1 MNFHYL
7 IILLL
12 NVPQRYT
19 YIEIYCVTKY
29 VCMSFQSF
37 YEIDSLQI
45 LFFLLPQIRS
55 NTFCKYPKA
64 DCLTFEI
71 KCLIFGNDG
80 QENYCVSFLFKLS
93 NQRKRLRVYATKLS
107 SSAS

>member
-1 MNFHYL
+1 MFVYHFKVFMRSIHYKS
-7 IILLL
+7 
-12 NVPQRYT
+12 R
-19 YIEIYCVTKY
+19 
-29 VCMSFQSF
+29 
-37 YEIDSLQI
+37 
-45 LFFLLPQIRS
+45 FFLLPQIRS
-55 NTFCKYPKA
+55 NTFYKYPKA
-64 DCLTFEI
+64 DCLNFEI